1 MTDPVL
7 QRIMYKLQ
15 EQRYTCKDLEAHL
28 KIANGGVTKWK
39 NHGGKSYYRHISE
52 IASFLKTTPTYLLSG
67 VIENVGDLTD
77 EEKEFMTKFK
87 AIDKRGQEC
96 IIAIMNDFYALS
108 RVAQAIRSESVIN
121 TGHNNVYNSGQP
133 AQS

>member
-1 MTDPVL
+1 MNVAPP
-7 QRIMYKLQ
+7 
-15 EQRYTCKDLEAHL
+15 AH
-28 KIANGGVTKWK
+28 
-39 NHGGKSYYRHISE
+39 YYCCH
-52 IASFLKTTPTYLLSG
+52 
-67 VIENVGDLTD
+67 
-77 EEKEFMTKFK
+77 KEFMTKFK

-121 TGHNNVYNSGQP
+121 TGHNNVYNNVYNSGQP

>member
-15 EQRYTCKDLEAHL
+15 EQRYTCKDLEEHL

-39 NHGGKSYYRHISE
+39 NHGGKSYYKHISE

-67 VIENVGDLTD
+67 NIENLGDLTD
-77 EEKEFMTKFK
+77 EEKEFIMKFK
-87 AIDKRGQEC
+87 AKDKRGQKC
-96 IIAIMNDFYALS
+96 IIDIIDDFYALS
-108 RVAQAIRSESVIN
+108 KTAQTIRSECSIKDRQ
-121 TGHNNVYNSGQP
+121 G